1 MYPICYGLLGKAFG
15 LEYHSPLLF
24 HAGVV
29 TAALAVFVL
38 VVKPSSGEADLSKKP
53 KLSNVSYQPADPN
66 GKITVSFDVTTSRF
80 ERTGTAVKDAWRG
93 SRRACFDG
101 APFDCPIYERE
112 RLDVGS
118 SMSGP
123 AVLEQLDCT
132 TVIRPGQVARVDE
145 WKNLIVT
152 QEN

>member
-1 MYPICYGLLGKAFG
+1 MPPVEL
-15 LEYHSPLLF
+15 
-24 HAGVV
+24 
-29 TAALAVFVL
+29 
-38 VVKPSSGEADLSKKP
+38 P
-53 KLSNVSYQPADPN
+53 K
-66 GKITVSFDVTTSRF
+66 F

-118 SMSGP
+118 SISGP